1 MRERVEKRRKKKL
14 FFFSTWRR
22 KNTANNITRV
32 SKVTRVKTSR
42 EQMEQWTT
50 TTPKRRSEKFLQ
62 REEKNHMR
70 TKTNL
75 RLHCEPGKKE
85 RKSLEENILV
95 GQKTWW
101 ELFNGCKAELDSEGG
116 NRGRRAEMGMKRW
129 RIQKENRNKTKLI
142 LRKKMIYVFQKKSA
156 KKQPMNT
163 HWSGWKI

>member
-1 MRERVEKRRKKKL
+1 MRERREERRNY
-14 FFFSTWRR
+14 FSFQHGEERIRPT
-22 KNTANNITRV
+22 ISRV

-50 TTPKRRSEKFLQ
+50 TTTPKRRSEKYLQ

-95 GQKTWW
+95 GQKTW
-101 ELFNGCKAELDSEGG
+101 CCC
-116 NRGRRAEMGMKRW
+116 
-129 RIQKENRNKTKLI
+129 
-142 LRKKMIYVFQKKSA
+142 
-156 KKQPMNT
+156 
-163 HWSGWKI
+163 